1 MAVVPALTAQLE
13 YATASYTRPRH
24 LRSGGIMNSDELRDK
39 MLAGEVLYLQNQIIE
54 QLCRWQRCRDD
65 GDLRL
70 ALSSVEALV
79 SVEDGRAY
87 DEQPCHTFGN

>member
-1 MAVVPALTAQLE
+1 
-13 YATASYTRPRH
+13 
-24 LRSGGIMNSDELRDK
+24 MNSDELRDK
-39 MLAGEVLYLQNQIIE
+39 MLAKEVLYLRNQIVE

-79 SVEDGRAY
+79 SVDDSRGG
-87 DEQPCHTFGN
+87 DE

>member
-1 MAVVPALTAQLE
+1 
-13 YATASYTRPRH
+13 
-24 LRSGGIMNSDELRDK
+24 MNSDELRDK
-39 MLAGEVLYLQNQIIE
+39 MLAKEVLYLRNQIVE

-79 SVEDGRAY
+79 SVEDSQGG
-87 DEQPCHTFGN
+87 DE

>member
-1 MAVVPALTAQLE
+1 MALEHSLAAAPASAAKLE
-13 YATASYTRPRH
+13 YSANSDNRLRH

-79 SVEDGRAY
+79 SVEDSRFN
-87 DEQPCHTFGN
+87 DK

>member
-1 MAVVPALTAQLE
+1 
-13 YATASYTRPRH
+13 
-24 LRSGGIMNSDELRDK
+24 MNSDELRDK
-39 MLAGEVLYLQNQIIE
+39 MLAKEVLYLRNQIVE

-79 SVEDGRAY
+79 SVEDSRSDDGSAGH
-87 DEQPCHTFGN
+87 PFGN

>member
-1 MAVVPALTAQLE
+1 
-13 YATASYTRPRH
+13 
-24 LRSGGIMNSDELRDK
+24 MNSDELRDK
-39 MLAGEVLYLQNQIIE
+39 MLAKEVLYLRNQIVE

-79 SVEDGRAY
+79 SVEDSRSE
-87 DEQPCHTFGN
+87 DESAGHPFGN

>member
-1 MAVVPALTAQLE
+1 MALEYNLAATPALAAQLE
-13 YATASYTRPRH
+13 YPAVSNTSLRH
-24 LRSGGIMNSDELRDK
+24 LRSGGIMNSVELRDK

-79 SVEDGRAY
+79 SVEDSRFD
-87 DEQPCHTFGN
+87 DE

>member
-1 MAVVPALTAQLE
+1 MAAAPALVAQLE
-13 YATASYTRPRH
+13 YSSNSTTRLRI
-24 LRSGGIMNSDELRDK
+24 LRSGGIMNTDELRDK

-79 SVEDGRAY
+79 SAEDSRFD
-87 DEQPCHTFGN
+87 DE

>member
-1 MAVVPALTAQLE
+1 MALEFNLAAPAALAAQLA
-13 YATASYTRPRH
+13 YPAVSNTSLRH
-24 LRSGGIMNSDELRDK
+24 LRSGGIMNSGELRDK

-79 SVEDGRAY
+79 SVEDSRFD
-87 DEQPCHTFGN
+87 DE

>member
-1 MAVVPALTAQLE
+1 MALEYNLAATPALAAQLE
-13 YATASYTRPRH
+13 YPAASNTSLRH
-24 LRSGGIMNSDELRDK
+24 LRSGGIMNSVELRDK

-79 SVEDGRAY
+79 SVEDSRFD
-87 DEQPCHTFGN
+87 DE

>member
-1 MAVVPALTAQLE
+1 MAVPALAAQLE
-13 YATASYTRPRH
+13 YPTTSNTRLRQ

-79 SVEDGRAY
+79 SVEDSRFD
-87 DEQPCHTFGN
+87 DE

>member
-1 MAVVPALTAQLE
+1 MK
-13 YATASYTRPRH
+13 
-24 LRSGGIMNSDELRDK
+24 SDELRDK
-39 MLAGEVLYLQNQIIE
+39 MLAKEVLYLRNQIVE

-79 SVEDGRAY
+79 SVEDSRGG
-87 DEQPCHTFGN
+87 DE

>member
-1 MAVVPALTAQLE
+1 
-13 YATASYTRPRH
+13 
-24 LRSGGIMNSDELRDK
+24 MNSDELRDK
-39 MLAGEVLYLQNQIIE
+39 MLAKEVLYLRNQIVE

-79 SVEDGRAY
+79 SVEDSRGG
-87 DEQPCHTFGN
+87 DEWSCHAPIN

>member
-1 MAVVPALTAQLE
+1 
-13 YATASYTRPRH
+13 
-24 LRSGGIMNSDELRDK
+24 MNSDELRDN
-39 MLAGEVLYLQNQIIE
+39 MLAREVLYLQHKIRE

-79 SVEDGRAY
+79 SVEDSRFD
-87 DEQPCHTFGN
+87 DE